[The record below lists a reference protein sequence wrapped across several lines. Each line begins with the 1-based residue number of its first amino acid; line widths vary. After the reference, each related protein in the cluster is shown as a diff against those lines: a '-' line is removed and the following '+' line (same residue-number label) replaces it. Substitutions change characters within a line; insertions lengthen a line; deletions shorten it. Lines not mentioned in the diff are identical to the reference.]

1 MRKFGFVNLRDLGE
15 DFIFEIRYASAH
27 NFSGRPVYPLDVPV
41 LREGT
46 AAKLVQIH
54 RRAKAE
60 GCRIKIFDAYRPMS
74 YHRLL
79 YEAAPDKSFWAD
91 PARGSK
97 HSRGAAVDATLTD
110 LLGRELMMP
119 SYFDEFSPRAAR
131 KGPWDPGIM
140 ENLSL
145 LTDLMTGGG
154 FRTISTEWWHF
165 DDSDWEKYPLADHDL
180 KEFMVTY
187 DLRQH

>member
-41 LREGT
+41 LREET

-54 RRAKAE
+54 RRVKTA

-79 YEAAPDKSFWAD
+79 YEAAPDKKSFWAD
-91 PARGSK
+91 PARGS
-97 HSRGAAVDATLTD
+97 STAGARRWTRPSPIFWAGAHDA
-110 LLGRELMMP
+110 LLFRRILAPGGAE
-119 SYFDEFSPRAAR
+119 
-131 KGPWDPGIM
+131 GPWDPGIM

-180 KEFMVTY
+180 KEFM
-187 DLRQH
+187 